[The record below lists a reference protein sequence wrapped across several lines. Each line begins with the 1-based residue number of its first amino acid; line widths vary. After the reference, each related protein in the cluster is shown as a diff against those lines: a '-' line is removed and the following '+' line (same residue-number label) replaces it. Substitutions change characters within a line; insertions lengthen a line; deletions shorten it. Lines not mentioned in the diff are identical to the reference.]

1 MAQNLDALR
10 LALQHSPDNVPL
22 LLLYAEGCLED
33 FQVEEAENSYQSV
46 LKVEATQ
53 LEARLGLAR
62 IAFLQGRLSEAA
74 VRTEQLLTEKPD
86 FASAYLLMTRIL
98 VTEGDLGR
106 ARSLYEKGVSLNRAL
121 ADEGLEKDL
130 RTVKPNDEGSSG
142 PKRLGVTSQGSF
154 VEASLS
160 DDGEEDDDDSHPR
173 GGAAFDLGLADFERP
188 KLNFSSVG
196 GMEALKEE
204 IRMKILYPL
213 QHAELFKAYDKKV
226 GGGVL
231 LYGPP
236 GCGKTLISKATAG
249 EIKANFIAL
258 GLHQILDMWIGNSE
272 KNMHE
277 VFQLARQNAP
287 CVLFFDEVDALAAD
301 RRDLRQSAGRNLIN
315 QFLSEMDGA
324 DSQNDGVLILG
335 ATNAPWHI
343 DPAFRRPGRFDRT
356 LFVPPPDEAG
366 RASII
371 DVMAQ
376 KKPMGELDP
385 RALAKKT
392 PDFSGADLKAVFDL
406 ATEEVISEAMR
417 HGKVVPLTTKDLIKA
432 ATRHKPTTK
441 AWFESAKNYAMY
453 SNQSGFY
460 DDVLKYMGLLKK

>member
-22 LLLYAEGCLED
+22 LLLYAAGCM
-33 FQVEEAENSYQSV
+33 EEMMHDEADAAYISALKYDSEN
-46 LKVEATQ
+46 A
-53 LEARLGLAR
+53 EARTGLAQV
-62 IAFLQGRLSEAA
+62 ALLQGRLSEAA
-74 VRTEQLLTEKPD
+74 VRAEQLIAHKPD
-86 FASAYLLMTRIL
+86 YAPGYLLLARIL
-98 VTEGDLGR
+98 VTEGELGR
-106 ARSLYEKGVSLNRAL
+106 ARSLYDKALVLNPAL
-121 ADEGLEKDL
+121 SDPGLEKDL
-130 RTVKPNDEGSSG
+130 RNIKPNEDETGG
-142 PKRLGVTSQGSF
+142 RKRAGLASNGDY
-154 VEASLS
+154 VEA
-160 DDGEEDDDDSHPR
+160 DDEDDDDDEDALPR
-173 GGAAFDLGLADFERP
+173 GGSAFDLGLADFEKP

-204 IRMKILYPL
+204 IRMKIMYPL

-277 VFQLARQNAP
+277 VFELARKNAP

-356 LFVPPPDEAG
+356 LFVPPPDEPG

-371 DVMAQ
+371 EVMAE
-376 KKPMGELDP
+376 KKPIGELDP

-406 ATEEVISEAMR
+406 ATEEVLTEVMR
-417 HGKVVPLTTKDLIKA
+417 TGKIVPLTTKELIKA
-432 ATRHKPTTK
+432 AGRHKPTTK

-460 DDVLKYMGLLKK
+460 DDVLKYLGLLKR

>member
-22 LLLYAEGCLED
+22 LLLYAAGCMEEMMHD
-33 FQVEEAENSYQSV
+33 EAEEAYTSA
-46 LKVEATQ
+46 LKYDADNA
-53 LEARLGLAR
+53 EARTGLAQV
-62 IAFLQGRLSEAA
+62 ALLQGRLSEAA
-74 VRTEQLLTEKPD
+74 VRAEQLIAHKPD
-86 FASAYLLMTRIL
+86 YAPGYLLLARIL
-98 VTEGDLGR
+98 VTEGELGR
-106 ARSLYEKGVSLNRAL
+106 ARSLYDKALVLNPAL
-121 ADEGLEKDL
+121 SDPGLEKDL
-130 RTVKPNDEGSSG
+130 RNIKPSEDETGG
-142 PKRLGVTSQGSF
+142 RKRAGLASNGDY
-154 VEASLS
+154 VEA
-160 DDGEEDDDDSHPR
+160 DDDEDDDDDEEAQPR
-173 GGAAFDLGLADFERP
+173 GGSAFDLGLADFEKP

-204 IRMKILYPL
+204 IRMKIMYPL

-277 VFQLARQNAP
+277 VFELARKNAP

-356 LFVPPPDEAG
+356 LFVPPPDESG

-371 DVMAQ
+371 EVMAE
-376 KKPMGELDP
+376 KKPIGELDP

-406 ATEEVISEAMR
+406 ATEEVLTEVMR
-417 HGKVVPLTTKDLIKA
+417 TGKVVPLTTKELIKA
-432 ATRHKPTTK
+432 AGRHKPTTK

-460 DDVLKYMGLLKK
+460 DDVLKYLGLLKR